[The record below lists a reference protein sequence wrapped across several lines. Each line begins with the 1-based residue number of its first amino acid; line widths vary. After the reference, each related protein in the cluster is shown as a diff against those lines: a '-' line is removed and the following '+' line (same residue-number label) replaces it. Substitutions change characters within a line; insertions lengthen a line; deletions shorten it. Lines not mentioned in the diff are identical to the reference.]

1 MAQIELP
8 KEIAAVSGAISK
20 RKNYD
25 GSVTV
30 TYFKTVNGKSR
41 LYTHTYKPRIPN
53 EKQCKVREALTKAS
67 RTAKELIKEHQ
78 HGVDND
84 TYNQLAKDYN
94 EYLNSVSPVDIEKNR
109 FKTFKGFIISQ
120 LFKIYIED

>member
-1 MAQIELP
+1 MAKIELP

-20 RKNYD
+20 RTNHD

-53 EKQCKVREALTKAS
+53 EKQCNVRKALTKAS
-67 RTAKELIKEHQ
+67 KSAMVILKHKCEKAILDRWKDKYQTYLEHI
-78 HGVDND
+78 
-84 TYNQLAKDYN
+84 
-94 EYLNSVSPVDIEKNR
+94 SPEDIEKNR
-109 FKTFKGFIISQ
+109 FKTFKGFIISE

>member
-30 TYFKTVNGKSR
+30 TYFKTRNGKSR
-41 LYTHTYKPRIPN
+41 LYTHTYKPRTPN
-53 EKQCKVREALTKAS
+53 EKQCKVRKALAEASKAAS
-67 RTAKELIKEHQ
+67 FVLQQKCERAILDRWEDMYQ
-78 HGVDND
+78 H
-84 TYNQLAKDYN
+84 YIAH
-94 EYLNSVSPVDIEKNR
+94 VSPEDLEKNR

-120 LFKIYIED
+120 LFKSYMEH